1 MGRQYKRVANVL
13 VGKAG
18 SGVLIKDLRI
28 SFEVVKATDSTPNSA
43 TIKIYNMSPDNQSKI
58 KKEFTDVFLSAGYED
73 NVRLVFRGN
82 IRHAYTYREGNDI
95 ITEIDAGDGDR
106 DYREAVMNE
115 TLAAGTTDKQLIERA
130 ASSMTNGT
138 TLGYTDASDKAR
150 TRGKVLTGNTRN
162 VLSKIAT
169 GSNATWSIQ
178 DGVLQLVSVAGVLP
192 TEAIVL
198 NNDTGLLKAPKI
210 TEDGVETISL
220 LNPEIAI
227 NGRIKVN
234 NRDVDTRPPG
244 GGADSGGPDKKPLP
258 NLSADGFYKV
268 IKLTHKG
275 DTHGSE
281 WTSVAT
287 AVAL

>member
-18 SGVLIKDLRI
+18 SGLLIQDLRI
-28 SFEVVKATDSTPNSA
+28 SFEVVKASDSTPNSA
-43 TIKIYNMSPDNQSKI
+43 TIKIYNMTSDNQAKI
-58 KKEFTDVFLSAGYED
+58 KKEFVDVFLSAGYEG

-115 TLAAGTTDKQLIERA
+115 TLAAGTTDKQLVERA
-130 ASSMTNGT
+130 ASSMTGGT
-138 TLGYTDASDKAR
+138 KLGHTDASDKAR
-150 TRGKVLTGNTRN
+150 TRGKVLTGNTRH
-162 VLSKIAT
+162 VLSKIASGT
-169 GSNATWSIQ
+169 NATWSIQ
-178 DGVLQLVSVAGVLP
+178 DGVLQLVNVAGVLP
-192 TEAIVL
+192 SEAIVL
-198 NNDTGLLKAPKI
+198 NNDTGLLHAPKI
-210 TEDGVETISL
+210 TEDGVETICL
-220 LNPEIAI
+220 LNPEIGI
-227 NGRIKVN
+227 NGRIKIN

-244 GGADSGGPDKKPLP
+244 GGADTGGEDKKPLP
-258 NLSADGFYKV
+258 GLSADGFYKV

-281 WTSVAT
+281 WTST
-287 AVAL
+287 TIGVAL